1 MQLTD
6 LPLHR
11 TALNSAIDSTL
22 NEIHRKHEEVIRKH
36 NHDVNEAINILD
48 VSMEERLRKQADEY
62 LKGYAIYVKE
72 KEKDLRELIFKL
84 HEKNSNSTLKDE
96 IIFNLKQTI
105 KKMNDDQIKMEA
117 QKQEQNEKIKY
128 WQMRSQ
134 ANEQDKN
141 FL

>member
-1 MQLTD
+1 M
-6 LPLHR
+6 
-11 TALNSAIDSTL
+11 
-22 NEIHRKHEEVIRKH
+22 IRKH

-105 KKMNDDQIKMEA
+105 KKMNDD
-117 QKQEQNEKIKY
+117 
-128 WQMRSQ
+128 
-134 ANEQDKN
+134 
-141 FL
+141 